1 MRAGARAAPGP
12 GPALALGSPRIRPA
26 RQGRRVRCHRGWSSL
41 KDGRSSDTCALRRA
55 RGPRDRDRARGSR
68 AARPLRIPAAQLL
81 GASEASRGL
90 VRKSRVL
97 PTRRPS
103 QGTFRQ
109 APGRRAGTRART
121 GGADPSEVAVGV
133 RRLWGVTSAVA
144 PCGWDARVVGVS
156 DAHHRPLGAALA
168 PGSAGSRGPRPCA
181 ARDSG
186 SQKPTIRADF
196 PVWGVGGLASR
207 RSRGEPRCMH
217 FVGTSPD
224 GNGSQVSKPDAR
236 AHAELTS

>member
-55 RGPRDRDRARGSR
+55 RGPR

-81 GASEASRGL
+81 GASEASRSL

-121 GGADPSEVAVGV
+121 GGGRPQRGGGGREKTVGCHL
-133 RRLWGVTSAVA
+133 RR
-144 PCGWDARVVGVS
+144 
-156 DAHHRPLGAALA
+156 RPLRLGCTRGGRKRRA
-168 PGSAGSRGPRPCA
+168 PPSLGCSAGPRWRGGRRAGRP
-181 ARDSG
+181 
-186 SQKPTIRADF
+186 RADAPRGVPGPT
-196 PVWGVGGLASR
+196 PVRGEGLRVAGAGRPRGFSGVGGRRPRLASFSGGTPLHAL
-207 RSRGEPRCMH
+207 SR
-217 FVGTSPD
+217 D
-224 GNGSQVSKPDAR
+224 LA
-236 AHAELTS
+236 